1 MPCRV
6 KPVLAGY
13 IEASIGIAGAVIS
26 FLIDP
31 DDFKLKYAIS
41 LAVVP
46 ILVIG
51 FSSYLVIP
59 IFVFSI
65 ISGTY
70 LYTKKFYYPFVF
82 LFAFTLLSYIFFGD
96 GSQWMAIDA
105 AISTGMIVVMI
116 FDSRERQYVK
126 ANEITRGE
134 DRIKEVRRDYV
145 QIAAGII
152 IIGLLYFYGVDISR
166 ILVTFGSLLLYAI
179 GNFFSARPDLMIGKF
194 LQNLERSH
202 TKLGIG
208 SMWFASGILLAY
220 SMHDGLYLIML
231 IVFIISIG
239 DSIATIVGV
248 NVKSPK
254 LFINRKK
261 SVAGTLSL
269 FAVSAAF
276 GFLLIG
282 FLGIDYAALG
292 SIVEAVSGYPLDDNM
307 TVPFAISLMASI
319 VRML

>member
-1 MPCRV
+1 M
-6 KPVLAGY
+6 
-13 IEASIGIAGAVIS
+13 
-26 FLIDP
+26 
-31 DDFKLKYAIS
+31 
-41 LAVVP
+41 AVVP
-46 ILVIG
+46 ILMLA
-51 FSSYLVIP
+51 FSSYLVVP
-59 IFVFSI
+59 IFILSV

-70 LYTKKFYYPFVF
+70 LYTKRFYYPFIF
-82 LFAFTLLSYIFFGD
+82 LFAFTLLSYVFFGE
-96 GSQWMAIDA
+96 GGQWRAIDA

-116 FDSRERQYVK
+116 FDSRERQYVR
-126 ANEITRGE
+126 ANEVTRGE
-134 DRIKEVRRDYV
+134 DRVKEVRRDYV

-152 IIGLLYFYGVDISR
+152 IIGLLYFYGVDLSR
-166 ILVTFGSLLLYAI
+166 ILVTFGSLILYAI

-220 SMHDGLYLIML
+220 SMHDSLYLIML
-231 IVFIISIG
+231 IVFIISVG
-239 DSIATIVGV
+239 DSVATIVGV

-254 LFINRKK
+254 LIINRKK

-276 GFLLIG
+276 GFFLLG
-282 FLGIDYAALG
+282 FLGIGFAALG

-307 TVPFAISLMASI
+307 TVPFAISLMASLA
-319 VRML
+319 RMM